1 MYNLYNVYIIY
12 INMISNKFSPSLL
25 LPQVMIQWGIA
36 VLFALYFRYVCPDTS
51 PCKGFYCNTQH
62 HEQNPE
68 LAKVRVVEVDVAKGL
83 VTVAPT
89 KPA

>member
-1 MYNLYNVYIIY
+1 MQG
-12 INMISNKFSPSLL
+12 FLL
-25 LPQVMIQWGIA
+25 
-36 VLFALYFRYVCPDTS
+36 
-51 PCKGFYCNTQH
+51 QH
-62 HEQNPE
+62 SAPRADPE